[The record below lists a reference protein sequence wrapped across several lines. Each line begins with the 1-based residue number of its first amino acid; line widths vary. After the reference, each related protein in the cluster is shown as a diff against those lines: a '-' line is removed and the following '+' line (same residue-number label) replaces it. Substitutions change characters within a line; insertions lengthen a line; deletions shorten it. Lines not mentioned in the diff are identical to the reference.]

1 MALDP
6 KNSEVA
12 KADSVSDLQRKLDD
26 ANKIIEQ
33 REKEIAEAQKVAQA
47 NQDSLA
53 NRIVRGATDITKGEG
68 YKFQVGLIKPH
79 PGLPNEIVEAC
90 DESEAIRWF
99 ILIRSHPN
107 RPGLQIDP
115 SLHAVS
121 AQCVDP
127 RRNARI
133 KQSQFISKLRK
144 KSDSGGTLTDDEQTL
159 LDAADEKVLNP
170 E

>member
-1 MALDP
+1 MASDP

-12 KADSVSDLQRKLDD
+12 KADLVSDLQRKLDD

-33 REKEIAEAQKVAQA
+33 REKELAEAQKFAQA
-47 NQDSLA
+47 NQDSLS
-53 NRIVRGATDITKGEG
+53 NRTVRGATDITKGDG
-68 YKFQVGLIKPH
+68 YKFEVGLKKPN

-99 ILIRSHPN
+99 ILTRSHPD

-115 SLHAVS
+115 SLHAV
-121 AQCVDP
+121 AAKCVDS
-127 RRNARI
+127 RRDARI
-133 KQSQFISKLRK
+133 KQAQFISKLRK
-144 KSDSGGTLTDDEQTL
+144 KSENGGTLTDDEQTL